1 MELPAK
7 CSLKFKMSVSF
18 HVADVT
24 FNLKN
29 KLKLKQFIAHQFK
42 AKTQKNISLSVVLC
56 SDEYLLN
63 INKQFLQHDY
73 FTDIITFPLEETPRK
88 TTAEIYISL
97 DRIWDNAQKQK
108 VEFDEEFHRVL
119 FHGVIHLAGFKDK
132 TKSEREVMTKQEDIW
147 LADFEKS
154 S

>member
-1 MELPAK
+1 MP
-7 CSLKFKMSVSF
+7 VSF

-29 KLKLKQFIAHQFK
+29 KLNLKQFIPQQFK
-42 AKTQKNISLSVVLC
+42 LKANKNISLSVILC

-73 FTDIITFPLEETPRK
+73 YTDIITFPLEENSKK

-97 DRIWDNAQKQK
+97 DRIWDNAQKQN
-108 VEFDEEFHRVL
+108 VHFEEELYRVL
-119 FHGVIHLAGFKDK
+119 FHGIIHLAGFKDK
-132 TKSEREVMTKQEDIW
+132 TKLEKEIMTKQEDIW
-147 LADFEKS
+147 LSDFKKNLLK
-154 S
+154 

>member
-1 MELPAK
+1 MP
-7 CSLKFKMSVSF
+7 VSF

-29 KLKLKQFIAHQFK
+29 KLNLKQFIPQQFK
-42 AKTQKNISLSVVLC
+42 LKANKNISLSVILC

-73 FTDIITFPLEETPRK
+73 YTDIITFPLEESSKK

-97 DRIWDNAQKQK
+97 DRIWENAQKQN
-108 VEFDEEFHRVL
+108 VHFEEEFYRVL
-119 FHGVIHLAGFKDK
+119 FHGIIHLAGFKDK
-132 TKSEREVMTKQEDIW
+132 TKSEKEIMTKQEDIW
-147 LADFEKS
+147 LSDFKKNLLK
-154 S
+154 